1 MLIDFI
7 VIFTQNGQ
15 LEIVC
20 VICSGSHNAT
30 SGKIIIIITAKI
42 IEIKAAILEVPIF
55 CDSQNTTIRLYEIP
69 HRNEYKI
76 DFNNNSLKIH
86 NKIRALT
93 GPGCY
98 TYYKQKRVK
107 LLDTYYSN
115 DNIYNLSLGEFE
127 FDKDN
132 VMIIGCRMGILLV
145 YKLQFSGKNPITSK
159 EFHNQNISSY
169 FFECN
174 E

>member
-1 MLIDFI
+1 MSELLSILGSNILIESLNLISSDNVKYI
-7 VIFTQNGQ
+7 KQ
-15 LEIVC
+15 
-20 VICSGSHNAT
+20 
-30 SGKIIIIITAKI
+30 GKCIKYANKI
-42 IEIKAAILEVPIF
+42 KK
-55 CDSQNTTIRLYEIP
+55 
-69 HRNEYKI
+69 NEYKI

-115 DNIYNLSLGEFE
+115 DNAYNLSLGEFK

-132 VMIIGCRMGILLV
+132 VIIIGCRMGILLV